1 MEKETSRYFKFP
13 TVDMV
18 ELQKIFKPEITTVF
32 VCNIWTPY
40 DTNKDSYLWAS
51 SMDLSLFDRIE
62 VNLSAVEIGLEEVYR
77 IERDFSN
84 YQLMKNVFWY
94 E

>member
-1 MEKETSRYFKFP
+1 MEKETSKYFKFP
-13 TVDMV
+13 TIDRV
-18 ELQKIFKPEITTVF
+18 ELQKIFEPEITTVF

-40 DTNKDSYLWAS
+40 DASNNSYLWAS

-77 IERDFSN
+77 IARDFSN